1 MKEWYSF
8 KPTGWKAPSLIGRSF
23 IWGVHDCWSI
33 IHDWY
38 KETKNIDLK
47 IWDRPKSIKDF
58 IENPLFEKGLPIT
71 GFKKQPTHDDIQVG
85 DVLLFQ
91 STSGNLDHVAVYIG
105 DNMILNH
112 NIRRLS
118 CREPFDLGYQQALRG
133 VYRYAA

>member
-1 MKEWYSF
+1 M
-8 KPTGWKAPSLIGRSF
+8 
-23 IWGVHDCWSI
+23 
-33 IHDWY
+33 
-38 KETKNIDLK
+38 
-47 IWDRPKSIKDF
+47 
-58 IENPLFEKGLPIT
+58 PIT
-71 GFKKQPTHDDIQVG
+71 GFKKQPTDDDIQVG

-112 NIRRLS
+112 NIKRLS

>member
-1 MKEWYSF
+1 MKEQS
-8 KPTGWKAPSLIGRSF
+8 KKNKLNPNEL
-23 IWGVHDCWSI
+23 
-33 IHDWY
+33 
-38 KETKNIDLK
+38 KEDKVNIS
-47 IWDRPKSIKDF
+47 RPKKIKDF

-71 GFKKQPTHDDIQVG
+71 GFKKQPTDDDIQVG